1 MLDLHCYASFS
12 LVEASRAYSLVA
24 SEQILIAMA
33 SFVVEHGF

>member
-12 LVEASRAYSLVA
+12 LVEASRTYSLVA